1 MVDLSSADFALT
13 RVLLSVGFPTIHFL
27 LRSFRP
33 MVCPCPFMAR
43 LDSSSPTAAL
53 LPETEL
59 AGRSFAQVLSGGS
72 SGDTSLPKLPPKVV
86 MGASVR
92 IKISQAAYELGLAAC
107 RFNLHG
113 RLTLH
118 KGDSPL
124 TTQALKLKLNNFW
137 PQLSNWNL
145 IPLGKGFF

>member
-1 MVDLSSADFALT
+1 M
-13 RVLLSVGFPTIHFL
+13 
-27 LRSFRP
+27 
-33 MVCPCPFMAR
+33 
-43 LDSSSPTAAL
+43 
-53 LPETEL
+53 
-59 AGRSFAQVLSGGS
+59 
-72 SGDTSLPKLPPKVV
+72 VV
-86 MGASVR
+86 MGASAR
-92 IKISQAAYELGLAAC
+92 IKISQAAYESGLAAC

-145 IPLGKGFF
+145 IPLGKGFFELNFSSIEDMKQVWASGVVNLKLGFMRFYGWTKDFIPKVQAQTHAHVLVRFMHLPQEY